1 MLRITKAI
9 YLEINQNCIT
19 CRKIIEYLIGL
30 IEMMTYYFSS
40 CLSYFLFIFYRTE
53 IKVLKHILLTG
64 FNCSFLW
71 ILHFTLFVPPPPPP
85 LLKLSKWACSALG
98 GWARSILVRDGCH
111 RAPEGQNAT
120 SNRSF
125 SWMRNLDVRFEGPRF
140 CSQTL
145 VSEKTNLLNWCC
157 CLKIVLWEMHFCNA
171 QQWTK
176 PNINMKK
183 THKCVPD
190 VVKISALTFHV
201 VTLACTNK

>member
-85 LLKLSKWACSALG
+85 PYWNY
-98 GWARSILVRDGCH
+98 
-111 RAPEGQNAT
+111 QNGHA
-120 SNRSF
+120 
-125 SWMRNLDVRFEGPRF
+125 
-140 CSQTL
+140 
-145 VSEKTNLLNWCC
+145 
-157 CLKIVLWEMHFCNA
+157 VLWVAELGPSSWGMGATGLLRARMLLATEAFHGWGIWMSDLKV
-171 QQWTK
+171 QGS
-176 PNINMKK
+176 
-183 THKCVPD
+183 VPRP
-190 VVKISALTFHV
+190 
-201 VTLACTNK
+201 